1 MLKSQKEIRKLKLD
15 YGNLGL
21 EISRIGTIF
30 TKAGLKEISVP
41 SLLTAS
47 DLVDLYGED
56 LKLRAYTT
64 SDPVKGEQI
73 LRPDFTVPIL
83 LKHLKGKSLQAKY
96 FYRGNVWRRQNFK
109 SIIPNEQYQMGFE
122 FFDNKKNNSISSDVE
137 AYLLIS
143 KILSKYK
150 VNSVTGDVQILT
162 SAINELEISDY
173 KKTSLK
179 RHLWR
184 PKRFMKLLDLYSK
197 QKKNGR
203 NIRSF
208 KITNFSPW
216 KEKLLESKSFYGVR
230 TKTDIK
236 ERIEI
241 LERELSQDL
250 IANSE
255 RNFLLKLMK
264 FQSNL
269 SEAPKSMS
277 SLSMIGGSFKKA
289 IENFELRVGLLNEHV
304 DTKIVKFQVIYGL
317 TTLEYYDGFV
327 FGFQFDHGK
336 FPPIAQG
343 GRYDSL
349 YSSLSKKGRSLCA
362 IGSMLRMDFLRK
374 S

>member
-1 MLKSQKEIRKLKLD
+1 MLKSQKGIGTPNTD
-15 YGNLGL
+15 SVNLGS
-21 EISRIGTIF
+21 EIKRIGSIF
-30 TKAGLKEISVP
+30 AKAGIKEISVP

-64 SDPVKGEQI
+64 SDPVRGEQV

-96 FYRGNVWRRQNFK
+96 FYSGNVWRRQSFE

-122 FFDNKKNNSISSDVE
+122 FFDHKKNNSISSDVE

-150 VNSVTGDVQILT
+150 VSSVTGDVQILT
-162 SAINELEISDY
+162 SAINELDISEY
-173 KKTSLK
+173 KKVSLK

-184 PKRFMKLLDLYSK
+184 PKRFMRLLDLYSK
-197 QKKNGR
+197 RKICGSKNH
-203 NIRSF
+203 SF
-208 KITNFSPW
+208 KSADMLLW
-216 KEKLLESKSFYGVR
+216 KEKLLGIESFYGVR

-241 LERELSQDL
+241 LEQEVSQNL
-250 IANSE
+250 IASSE
-255 RNFLLKLMK
+255 KNFLLKLMR

-269 SEAPKSMS
+269 REAPKSML
-277 SLSMIGGSFKKA
+277 SLSMVGGTFRKA
-289 IENFELRVGLLNEHV
+289 IENFERRVELLSEHV
-304 DTKIVKFQVIYGL
+304 DTKTVKFQVIYGL

-336 FPPIAQG
+336 YPPIAQG

-349 YSSLSKKGRSLCA
+349 CSSLSKKGKSICA

-374 S
+374 T

>member
-1 MLKSQKEIRKLKLD
+1 MLKSQKGIGTPNTD
-15 YGNLGL
+15 SVNLGS
-21 EISRIGTIF
+21 EIKRIRSIF
-30 TKAGLKEISVP
+30 TKAGIKEISVP

-64 SDPVKGEQI
+64 SDPVRGEQV

-96 FYRGNVWRRQNFK
+96 FYSGNVWRRQSFE

-122 FFDNKKNNSISSDVE
+122 FFDHKKNNSISSDVE

-150 VNSVTGDVQILT
+150 VSSVTGDVQILT
-162 SAINELEISDY
+162 SAINELDISEY
-173 KKTSLK
+173 KKVSLK

-184 PKRFMKLLDLYSK
+184 PKRFMRLLDIYSK
-197 QKKNGR
+197 QATSGK
-203 NIRSF
+203 NIRSL
-208 KITNFSPW
+208 KSATLLPW
-216 KEKLLESKSFYGVR
+216 KEKLLEFESFYGVR

-241 LERELSQDL
+241 LEQELSQDL

-264 FQSNL
+264 FQSSL
-269 SEAPKSMS
+269 SEAPKSIS
-277 SLSMIGGSFKKA
+277 SASMVGGSFKKA
-289 IENFELRVGLLNEHV
+289 IENFELRVGLLSEHV
-304 DTKIVKFQVIYGL
+304 NTKIVKFQVIYGL

-327 FGFQFDHGK
+327 FGFQFDHRK
-336 FPPIAQG
+336 YPPIAQG

-349 YSSLSKKGRSLCA
+349 CSSLSNEGKSICA

-374 S
+374 T

>member
-1 MLKSQKEIRKLKLD
+1 MLKSKKGIIKPKLD
-15 YGNLGL
+15 SSNLGS
-21 EISRIGTIF
+21 EISRIAKIF

-41 SLLTAS
+41 SLLNSS

-64 SDPVKGEQI
+64 SDPVRGEQI
-73 LRPDFTVPIL
+73 LRPDFTIPIL
-83 LKHLKGKSLQAKY
+83 LQHLRGNSLQAKY
-96 FYRGNVWRRQNFK
+96 FYSGNVWRRQNFK

-122 FFDNKKNNSISSDVE
+122 LFDSKKTKSISSDVE
-137 AYLLIS
+137 AYLLIN

-150 VNSVTGDVQILT
+150 VNSVTGDVQVLT
-162 SAINELEISDY
+162 SAINDLDISDY

-184 PKRFMKLLDLYSK
+184 PKRFMRLLDLYSK
-197 QKKNGR
+197 QTTSGR
-203 NIRSF
+203 NIRLHKS
-208 KITNFSPW
+208 TTLLRW
-216 KEKLLESKSFYGVR
+216 KEKLREFKSFDGVR

-241 LERELSQDL
+241 LEQELSQNL

-255 RNFLLKLMK
+255 KNFLLKLMR

-269 SEAPKSMS
+269 NEAAKNIL
-277 SLSMIGGSFKKA
+277 SLSLVGGTFGQA
-289 IENFELRVGLLNEHV
+289 IENFERRVALLSEHI
-304 DTKIVKFQVIYGL
+304 DTKKVKFQVIYGL

-327 FGFQFDHGK
+327 FGFQFNHGK

-343 GRYDSL
+343 GRYDNL
-349 YSSLSKKGRSLCA
+349 VSSLSKKGKSICA

-374 S
+374 T

>member
-1 MLKSQKEIRKLKLD
+1 MLNLQKGIGKPNSD
-15 YGNLGL
+15 SVNLGL

-30 TKAGLKEISVP
+30 KKAGLKEISVP

-83 LKHLKGKSLQAKY
+83 LKYLRGNLGQAKY

-122 FFDNKKNNSISSDVE
+122 FFDNKKNNSILSDVE

-173 KKTSLK
+173 KKESLK

-184 PKRFMKLLDLYSK
+184 PKRFMRLLDLYSK
-197 QKKNGR
+197 QKTSAND
-203 NIRSF
+203 IRLF
-208 KITNFSPW
+208 KSTSSLSW
-216 KEKLLESKSFYGVR
+216 KEKLPEFKNFYGVR

-241 LERELSQDL
+241 LEQELSQNL

-277 SLSMIGGSFKKA
+277 SLSMVGGTFKKA
-289 IENFELRVGLLNEHV
+289 VENFELRVGLLNEHV
-304 DTKIVKFQVIYGL
+304 NTKTVKFQVIYGL

-336 FPPIAQG
+336 YPPIAQG
-343 GRYDSL
+343 GRYDNL
-349 YSSLSKKGRSLCA
+349 CSSLSKKRKSICA

-374 S
+374 T

>member
-1 MLKSQKEIRKLKLD
+1 MLKSQKGIGKPKTD
-15 YGNLGL
+15 SSNLGL
-21 EISRIGTIF
+21 EISHIRLIF
-30 TKAGLKEISVP
+30 EKAGLKEISVP

-64 SDPVKGEQI
+64 SDPVKGEQV

-83 LKHLKGKSLQAKY
+83 LTHLKGKSLQAKY
-96 FYRGNVWRRQNFK
+96 FYSGNVWRRQSFE

-122 FFDNKKNNSISSDVE
+122 FFDNKKNNSIALDVE

-150 VNSVTGDVQILT
+150 AHSVTGDVQILT
-162 SAINELEISDY
+162 SAINELDITEY
-173 KKTSLK
+173 KKASLK

-184 PKRFMKLLDLYSK
+184 PKRFMRLLDLYSR
-197 QKKNGR
+197 QMTSGR
-203 NIRSF
+203 NIRLHKS
-208 KITNFSPW
+208 TTLLRW
-216 KEKLLESKSFYGVR
+216 KEKLREFKSFDGVR

-241 LERELSQDL
+241 LEQELSQDL

-264 FQSNL
+264 FQSSL
-269 SEAPKSMS
+269 SEAPKSIS
-277 SLSMIGGSFKKA
+277 SASMVGGSFKKA
-289 IENFELRVGLLNEHV
+289 IENFELRVGLLSEHV
-304 DTKIVKFQVIYGL
+304 NTKIVKFQVIYGL

-327 FGFQFDHGK
+327 FGFQFDNRNY
-336 FPPIAQG
+336 PPIAQG

-349 YSSLSKKGRSLCA
+349 CSSLSKKAKSMSA
-362 IGSMLRMDFLRK
+362 IGSMLRIDFLGK
-374 S
+374 T

>member
-1 MLKSQKEIRKLKLD
+1 MLKSKKGIIKPKLD
-15 YGNLGL
+15 SSNLGL
-21 EISRIGTIF
+21 EIRRIDTIF

-41 SLLTAS
+41 SLLNSS

-64 SDPVKGEQI
+64 SDPVRGEQI

-83 LKHLKGKSLQAKY
+83 LKHLRGNSLQAKY
-96 FYRGNVWRRQNFK
+96 FYSGNVWRRQNFK

-122 FFDNKKNNSISSDVE
+122 LFDSKKTKSISSDVE
-137 AYLLIS
+137 AYLLIN

-162 SAINELEISDY
+162 SAINDLDISDY

-184 PKRFMKLLDLYSK
+184 PKRFMRLLDLYSR
-197 QKKNGR
+197 QTTSGR
-203 NIRSF
+203 NIRLHKS
-208 KITNFSPW
+208 TTLLQW
-216 KEKLLESKSFYGVR
+216 KEKLREFKSFDGVR

-241 LERELSQDL
+241 LEQELSQDL

-264 FQSNL
+264 FQSSL
-269 SEAPKSMS
+269 SEAPKSIS
-277 SLSMIGGSFKKA
+277 SASMVGGSFKKA
-289 IENFELRVGLLNEHV
+289 IENFELRVGLLSEHV
-304 DTKIVKFQVIYGL
+304 NTKIVKFQVIYGL

-327 FGFQFDHGK
+327 FGFQFDNRNY
-336 FPPIAQG
+336 PPIAQG

-349 YSSLSKKGRSLCA
+349 CSSLSKKGKLISA
-362 IGSMLRMDFLRK
+362 IGSMLRMDFLGK
-374 S
+374 T

>member
-1 MLKSQKEIRKLKLD
+1 MLKSQKGIGTPNTD
-15 YGNLGL
+15 SVNLGA
-21 EISRIGTIF
+21 EIKRIRSIF
-30 TKAGLKEISVP
+30 TKAGIKEISVP

-64 SDPVKGEQI
+64 SDPVRGEQV

-96 FYRGNVWRRQNFK
+96 FYSGNVWRRQSFE

-122 FFDNKKNNSISSDVE
+122 FFDHKKNNSISSDVE

-143 KILSKYK
+143 KILNKYK
-150 VNSVTGDVQILT
+150 VSSVTGDVQILT
-162 SAINELEISDY
+162 SAINELDISEY
-173 KKTSLK
+173 KKVSLK

-184 PKRFMKLLDLYSK
+184 PKRFMRLLDVYSK
-197 QKKNGR
+197 QATSAK
-203 NIRSF
+203 NIRSL
-208 KITNFSPW
+208 KSATLLPW
-216 KEKLLESKSFYGVR
+216 KEKLLEFESFYGVR

-241 LERELSQDL
+241 LEQELSQNL

-264 FQSNL
+264 FQSSL
-269 SEAPKSMS
+269 SEAPKIISSVSMV
-277 SLSMIGGSFKKA
+277 GGSFKKA
-289 IENFELRVGLLNEHV
+289 IENFELRVGLLSEHV
-304 DTKIVKFQVIYGL
+304 NTKIVKFQVIYGL

-327 FGFQFDHGK
+327 FGFQFDHRK
-336 FPPIAQG
+336 YPPIAQG

-349 YSSLSKKGRSLCA
+349 CSSLSNEGKSICA

-374 S
+374 T

>member
-1 MLKSQKEIRKLKLD
+1 MLKSQKGIRKPNSD
-15 YGNLGL
+15 SGDLGL

-30 TKAGLKEISVP
+30 TKAGLNEISVP

-47 DLVDLYGED
+47 ELVDLYGED

-96 FYRGNVWRRQNFK
+96 FYRGNVWRRQNFT
-109 SIIPNEQYQMGFE
+109 SITPNEQYQMGFE
-122 FFDNKKNNSISSDVE
+122 FFDNKKNNSISTDVE

-162 SAINELEISDY
+162 SAINGLEISDY
-173 KKTSLK
+173 KKASLK

-184 PKRFMKLLDLYSK
+184 PKRFMRLLDLYSK
-197 QKKNGR
+197 QKTSAR

-208 KITNFSPW
+208 KSSLPW
-216 KEKLLESKSFYGVR
+216 KEKLLEIKSFYGAR

-241 LERELSQDL
+241 LEQELSQGL
-250 IANSE
+250 ITNSE

-277 SLSMIGGSFKKA
+277 SLSIVGGAFKKA
-289 IENFELRVGLLNEHV
+289 VENFELRVGLLNEHV
-304 DTKIVKFQVIYGL
+304 NTKKIKFQVIYGL

-336 FPPIAQG
+336 YPPIAQG

-349 YSSLSKKGRSLCA
+349 CSTLSKKGKSICA

-374 S
+374 T